1 MVANWPLGVILV
13 LCNLPISV
21 GLNLPADFT
30 REKEGHAAT
39 DTPHTHRSME
49 SSARDAS
56 IAHRFCMH
64 QSASRP
70 SSGRFTACQWLA
82 AAIFLSHVG
91 RGTHKTREPAWCLA
105 HRAAS
110 RAFLGTYRRGLRRPA
125 PAETPCAHDFQPQR
139 RALLSALTP
148 RQSAG
153 QHRSVLLGTTPAR

>member
-1 MVANWPLGVILV
+1 MCVILAS
-13 LCNLPISV
+13 CNLPISV

-39 DTPHTHRSME
+39 DTPPTHGPIE

-105 HRAAS
+105 HRAGS
-110 RAFLGTYRRGLRRPA
+110 RAVLGTCRG
-125 PAETPCAHDFQPQR
+125 
-139 RALLSALTP
+139 
-148 RQSAG
+148 
-153 QHRSVLLGTTPAR
+153 RSRSPGPSDRLYATPARRHRRGAPKTSRRSFEASLRLRATQQRAAPVR